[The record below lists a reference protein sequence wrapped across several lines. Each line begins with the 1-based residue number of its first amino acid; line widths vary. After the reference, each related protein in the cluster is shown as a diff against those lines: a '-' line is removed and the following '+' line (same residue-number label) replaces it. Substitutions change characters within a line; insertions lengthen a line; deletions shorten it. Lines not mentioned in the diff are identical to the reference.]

1 MAQYPDFEKDDYFKI
16 DVECHLSGEA
26 NKKYF
31 NYFPEYRKWVYG
43 TAETAR
49 AFGAEP
55 HHVTKHWTELPVTKA
70 EKSDMPEE
78 DKLVTYLDRYGVD
91 MACILPESMM
101 ETTGFSTKWST
112 NGYLLTAA
120 EKYPDRFIVQ
130 PNLGPFIKRGMKDVL
145 WELDYLAQERGCKLF
160 KFYPPEDTY
169 INDERLWPY
178 YKRCEELG
186 VICTIHTGWSW
197 CPPGKAKYCQPVLL
211 DDVVNEF
218 YDLKIIAFH
227 AGWPQCRELNMV
239 ALSHPNVYISLSLI
253 MPWYKKAPRRLAEI
267 IGEAIQ
273 FVGPERVVW
282 GTDFYGPGGLF
293 REATI
298 GLRTFEMPE
307 DLQKGYGYAP
317 VTDEVK
323 RMIFGENLAKL
334 LNIDTTKRRCKTD

>member
-1 MAQYPDFEKDDYFKI
+1 MAIEFVKDDYFKI

-49 AFGAEP
+49 AFNAVP
-55 HHVTKHWTELPVTKA
+55 HHVTQDWKEPPVTKA
-70 EKSDMPEE
+70 EKSEIPEE
-78 DKLVTYLDRYGVD
+78 DQLIIYLDRFGVD

-101 ETTGFSTKWST
+101 ETTGFSTKWSS
-112 NGYLLTAA
+112 NGQLLLAA
-120 EKYPDRFIVQ
+120 EKYPDRLIVQ
-130 PNLGPFIKRGMKDVL
+130 ANVGPFIKRGMKDVL
-145 WELDYLAQERGCKLF
+145 WELDYL
-160 KFYPPEDTY
+160 PEDTY
-169 INDERLWPY
+169 INDERIWPF

-186 VICTIHTGWSW
+186 VTVSIHTGWSW

-211 DDVVNEF
+211 DDVVNDF
-218 YDLKIIAFH
+218 YDLKVIAFH

-253 MPWYKKAPRRLAEI
+253 MPWYKAAPRRLAEI

-273 FVGPERVVW
+273 FVGPDRVVW

-307 DLQKGYGYAP
+307 DLQKGYGFAP
-317 VTDEVK
+317 VTEEVK
-323 RMIFGENLAKL
+323 RKIFGLNLAKIL
-334 LNIDTTKRRCKTD
+334 GIDTKRRIKV

>member
-1 MAQYPDFEKDDYFKI
+1 MANYPEFEKDDYFKI
-16 DVECHLSGEA
+16 DVECHISAEV

-31 NYFPEYRKWVYG
+31 NYFPEYKKWVWG

-49 AFGAEP
+49 AFNATP
-55 HHVTKHWTELPVTKA
+55 HHVTNDWKEAPTTKA
-70 EKSDMPEE
+70 EKSDLPEE
-78 DKLVTYLDRYGVD
+78 DRLVQYMDRYGID

-101 ETTGFSTKWST
+101 DTTGFTTKWST
-112 NGYLLTAA
+112 NGHLLLAA
-120 EKYPDRFIVQ
+120 EKYPDRLIVQ
-130 PNLGPFIKRGMKDVL
+130 PNVGPFVRREMKDVL
-145 WELDYLAQERGCKLF
+145 WELDYLVQERGCKIF

-169 INDERLWPY
+169 INDERIWPF
-178 YKRCEELG
+178 YKRCEELD
-186 VICTIHTGWSW
+186 VAVSIHTGWSW

-227 AGWPQCRELNMV
+227 AGYPETKELNMV
-239 ALSHPNVYISLSLI
+239 ALTHPKVYISLSLL
-253 MPWYKKAPRRLAEI
+253 MPWYKAAPRRLAEI

-273 FVGPERVVW
+273 FAGPDRIVW

-307 DLQKGYGYAP
+307 ELQKGYGFAP
-317 VTDEVK
+317 VTEEVK
-323 RMIFGENLAKL
+323 RKIFGENLARIL
-334 LNIDTTKRRCKTD
+334 GIDTARRVK